1 VFLLAI
7 HVWKCIFRVINSKR
21 MRWAVHLAGME
32 EKRDVHRVLMGN
44 HLGDL
49 VVDERTILIWI
60 FRKWDVG
67 IWLGIGTV
75 SGHL

>member
-1 VFLLAI
+1 
-7 HVWKCIFRVINSKR
+7 
-21 MRWAVHLAGME
+21 ME

-75 SGHL
+75 SGPL